1 MSIYKEIGINTARQY
16 KILGFVILLTF
27 LAWNTANAQV
37 GIGTTTPKDDAA
49 LEVESTTRGFL
60 PPRMTEARLCA
71 MVRR

>member
-1 MSIYKEIGINTARQY
+1 MKTTIHL
-16 KILGFVILLTF
+16 ILFLS

-60 PPRMTEARLCA
+60 PPRMTEAERDAITSPRLCA